1 MTIAECFIFVKE
13 RTCSSAGDDIWRYE
27 MRFLD
32 QEISPIGMGCWPIG
46 GPMFA
51 GNETVGYANS
61 DDVESVRT
69 IHAALASGIT
79 LFDTAPAYGA
89 GRAERLLAR
98 ALKGRPD
105 ALIATKIGVAIDEES
120 KQLLGNEEGPGTVGT
135 AIEASLTRLGRDR
148 IDLLLLHLNSLS
160 VARAEAIF
168 DEVERARIA
177 GNVGAYG
184 WSTDFSVNLSCV
196 AERPGFAAV
205 EHAMNVLLDAPRM
218 QGIVDEYNLNALI
231 RSPLAMGLLSGKYNA
246 QSTMPD
252 TDIRSTSN
260 PRTNYFK
267 DAAGNPEYL
276 QRLDAVRDLLTTGRR
291 SLVQGAVGWL
301 WARGQTNI
309 PIPGIRTVEQ
319 LEDIAE
325 ALSFGPLPASVMGE
339 IETVIERSPAEAI
352 DRAR

>member
-1 MTIAECFIFVKE
+1 
-13 RTCSSAGDDIWRYE
+13 

-46 GPMFA
+46 GPMFS

-61 DDVESVRT
+61 DDAESVRT

-89 GRAERLLAR
+89 GHAERLLAH
-98 ALKGRPD
+98 ALKDRPD

-120 KQLLGNEEGPGTVGT
+120 KQLLRNEEDPGTVGT
-135 AIEASLTRLGRDR
+135 AIEASLKRLGRDR

-160 VARAEAIF
+160 VAKAKAIF

-177 GNVGAYG
+177 GKVRAYG

-205 EHAMNVLLDAPRM
+205 EHAMNVLLDAPKM
-218 QGIVDEYNLNALI
+218 QGIVDEHNLSALI

-246 QSTMPD
+246 KSTMPD

-260 PRTNYFK
+260 PRTDYFK
-267 DAAGNPEYL
+267 DATGNPKYL
-276 QRLDAVRDLLTTGRR
+276 QKLDAVRDLLTTGGR
-291 SLVQGAVGWL
+291 SLVQGAIGWL

-309 PIPGIRTVEQ
+309 PIPGVRTVEQ
-319 LEDIAE
+319 LEGIAG
-325 ALSFGPLPASVMGE
+325 ALPFGPLPEPVMNE
-339 IETVIERSPAEAI
+339 IETVIERSPADAI